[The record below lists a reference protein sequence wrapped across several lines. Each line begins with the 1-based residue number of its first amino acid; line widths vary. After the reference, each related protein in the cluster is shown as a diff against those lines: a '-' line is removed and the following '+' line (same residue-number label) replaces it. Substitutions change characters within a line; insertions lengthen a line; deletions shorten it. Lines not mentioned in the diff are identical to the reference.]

1 MVNVGSAFDIWG
13 CIEWVVHIRAKPLAA
28 KSMISQTARLE
39 SWKSKLQTIM
49 SAGLT
54 WTSTWMLQ
62 LRDVFG
68 SWFGYEP
75 LTELEFAGRTEVD
88 LSRDGYAIRWPSN
101 RLRQA
106 TEAGGVAARVAN
118 PADLA
123 FPPRRNI
130 ILGIDSD
137 LCFRRIVELPMGPPA
152 ALGEALRLDLLRVT
166 PFDPASIITAHR
178 KKTGQQGARSVQIEQ
193 LVFKRRYLESLSS
206 VLASRR
212 LELEAIVFRDEGG
225 AIWPTAV
232 AADGRPYGID
242 RRARWFK
249 FLMASAA
256 ATIFAGAMALAAAPR
271 VSMQQDKQVT
281 SEIESLKPRV
291 DKILAEVDAIKK
303 SSLGLRELSDWK
315 QGSLGLPVIVEEIS
329 RLLPD
334 EAYLET
340 LSFDSGV
347 IVIEGQAATP
357 ESLISALEGSD
368 LFAEVAFAAPVYRN
382 TGETRSHF
390 SIHMKTAPIA
400 RDPSTAQVTP

>member
-1 MVNVGSAFDIWG
+1 
-13 CIEWVVHIRAKPLAA
+13 
-28 KSMISQTARLE
+28 
-39 SWKSKLQTIM
+39 
-49 SAGLT
+49 
-54 WTSTWMLQ
+54 
-62 LRDVFG
+62 
-68 SWFGYEP
+68 
-75 LTELEFAGRTEVD
+75 
-88 LSRDGYAIRWPSN
+88 
-101 RLRQA
+101 
-106 TEAGGVAARVAN
+106 
-118 PADLA
+118 
-123 FPPRRNI
+123 
-130 ILGIDSD
+130 
-137 LCFRRIVELPMGPPA
+137 
-152 ALGEALRLDLLRVT
+152 
-166 PFDPASIITAHR
+166 
-178 KKTGQQGARSVQIEQ
+178 
-193 LVFKRRYLESLSS
+193 
-206 VLASRR
+206 
-212 LELEAIVFRDEGG
+212 
-225 AIWPTAV
+225 
-232 AADGRPYGID
+232 
-242 RRARWFK
+242 
-249 FLMASAA
+249 MASAA